1 MEGRD
6 LASHVDLDREDGV
19 AFITLNRPDKLNA
32 MNEEMWAEVGR
43 VWDEFAA
50 DADLRAAVVSGAGGR
65 AFSTGM
71 DLKERAAAGDPRA
84 REFWTS
90 ALARDPGR
98 REPVWKPMIAAVQGY
113 CLAGGFEIALSCD
126 IRICSEDA
134 SFGLPEIRRGF
145 FPGSSGTVRL
155 PRIMPLGMA
164 LEMLYTGASISADE
178 AFRCGLVNRV
188 VPGDELMAAAGDLAR
203 AIADGPPLA
212 IRAVKEVVL
221 RGLDL
226 PLSDAIRFEAGF
238 RAMVGGTE
246 DAREGPAA
254 FGEKRKPRFRGR

>member
-1 MEGRD
+1 MASTVELEGRD
-6 LASHVDLDREDGV
+6 GI
-19 AFITLNRPDKLNA
+19 AFITLNRPHKLNA
-32 MNEEMWAEVGR
+32 MTEAMWAELGR
-43 VWDEFAA
+43 VWDAFAA
-50 DADLRAAVVSGAGGR
+50 DPALRVAVVSGAGGR

-71 DLKERAAAGDPRA
+71 DLKERAEAGDPRA

-134 SFGLPEIRRGF
+134 TFGLPEIRRGF

-155 PRIMPLGMA
+155 PRMVPLGRA

-178 AFRCGLVNRV
+178 ACRSGLVNRV
-188 VPGDELMAAAGDLAR
+188 VPGDQLMDEAGKLAR
-203 AIADGPPLA
+203 SIADGPPLA
-212 IRAVKEVVL
+212 LQAVKEVVL

-226 PLSDAIRFEAGF
+226 PLADAIRFEAGF
-238 RAMVGGTE
+238 RAMVGTTE
-246 DAREGPAA
+246 DAKEGPRA
-254 FGEKRKPRFRGR
+254 FSEKRKPGYKGR

>member
-1 MEGRD
+1 MASCIELGSRD
-6 LASHVDLDREDGV
+6 GI
-19 AFITLNRPDKLNA
+19 AFITLNRPDRLNA
-32 MNEEMWAEVGR
+32 MNEEMWAELGR
-43 VWDEFAA
+43 VWDAFAA
-50 DADLRAAVVSGAGGR
+50 DAGLRVAVVSGAGDR

-134 SFGLPEIRRGF
+134 TFGLPEIKRGF

-155 PRIMPLGMA
+155 PRLMPLGMA
-164 LEMLYTGASISADE
+164 LEMLYTGASISAAE

-188 VPGDELMAAAGDLAR
+188 VPCDDLMAEAENLAR

-212 IRAVKEVVL
+212 VQAVKEVVL

-226 PLSDAIRFEAGF
+226 PLADAIRFEAGF

-246 DAREGPAA
+246 DAREGPVA
-254 FGEKRKPRFRGR
+254 FSEKRKPRFKGR